1 MDDDDFGDFTASPA
15 PEMTTDDATFLA
27 CPADPATIE
36 NVGSA
41 DFRFPQPV
49 RKDEDAMEPP
59 AAPSPDQ
66 AEEDEDD
73 FGDFGEAPL
82 PVALPLV
89 APAPAPAPA
98 PPNLPSVAAANGEF
112 GDFGEPA
119 PAPAAGR
126 VSYDVADDLCAERSP
141 GEFLAAVDLFL
152 ARSLGETPGGTSGN
166 EDAGF
171 GAASASDASFALA
184 RRARSAARRGDEL
197 FGGGSGAVGGAVFRR
212 SLHACCAGW
221 DPAVSIGIG
230 PNTNAATWSAPKP
243 WHDSL
248 ARTTLAAATQTA
260 HQVRDV
266 LREATGTVEAS
277 AFAVAFTD
285 VTFMEVSEVGTG
297 TEPAE
302 LELEA
307 TERVAGDAFESAPET
322 ITALFHGLDMT
333 NPVPRVVVE
342 HLQTPA
348 EPPPFARL
356 EGGER
361 SENAFERTSPLTSA
375 DLRAAFPSPAV
386 VSDEPEPSSAPD
398 EPTLLPTPKPTPD
411 TDDDFGRAK
420 AETPS
425 PLPDVEEMRCVPS
438 VGKDE
443 REREGDEVGDFAP
456 SAPAPTHV
464 SQNPLPDDFADLFGP
479 VLDTKQIPIASS
491 MLLSGGPPTVTSEDD
506 DHGDAFA
513 ALSAPVS
520 TEQVVKAPRA
530 FDTELKAQAPV
541 TDGDE
546 DAFGDFETSPAANE
560 TSPAPAF
567 VAGKMDFDFGG
578 FAAPEPA
585 LSGVADAAADFFGE
599 TFVAAPPVATDE
611 NVFGEF
617 Q

>member
-89 APAPAPAPA
+89 APAPAP
-98 PPNLPSVAAANGEF
+98 PNLPSVAAANGEF

-171 GAASASDASFALA
+171 GADSASDASFALA

-230 PNTNAATWSAPKP
+230 PNTNAATRSAPKP

-248 ARTTLAAATQTA
+248 ARTALAAATQTA

-307 TERVAGDAFESAPET
+307 TERVAGDASESAPET
-322 ITALFHGLDMT
+322 ITA
-333 NPVPRVVVE
+333 
-342 HLQTPA
+342 
-348 EPPPFARL
+348 
-356 EGGER
+356 
-361 SENAFERTSPLTSA
+361 
-375 DLRAAFPSPAV
+375 
-386 VSDEPEPSSAPD
+386 PD
-398 EPTLLPTPKPTPD
+398 EPTLLHTPKPTPD

-425 PLPDVEEMRCVPS
+425 PPPDVEEMRCVPS

-546 DAFGDFETSPAANE
+546 EAFGYFE

-567 VAGKMDFDFGG
+567 VAGEMDFDFGG
-578 FAAPEPA
+578 FAAPASA
-585 LSGVADAAADFFGE
+585 LSGGADAAADFFGE
-599 TFVAAPPVATDE
+599 TFVAVPPVATDE

>member
-15 PEMTTDDATFLA
+15 PEMTTDDATFHA

-82 PVALPLV
+82 PVALSLV

-98 PPNLPSVAAANGEF
+98 PPNPPSVAAANGEF

-119 PAPAAGR
+119 PAPAAGC
-126 VSYDVADDLCAERSP
+126 VSYEVADDLCAERSP

-230 PNTNAATWSAPKP
+230 PNTNAATRSAPKP
-243 WHDSL
+243 WHDL
-248 ARTTLAAATQTA
+248 PARTALAAVTRRAR
-260 HQVRDV
+260 QVRDV
-266 LREATGTVEAS
+266 LREVTGPTEVTGQPEATGTVEAS

-285 VTFMEVSEVGTG
+285 VAFMEVSEVGTG

-307 TERVAGDAFESAPET
+307 TERVAGDASESAPET
-322 ITALFHGLDMT
+322 ITA
-333 NPVPRVVVE
+333 
-342 HLQTPA
+342 
-348 EPPPFARL
+348 
-356 EGGER
+356 
-361 SENAFERTSPLTSA
+361 
-375 DLRAAFPSPAV
+375 
-386 VSDEPEPSSAPD
+386 PD
-398 EPTLLPTPKPTPD
+398 EPTLLHTPKPTPD

-425 PLPDVEEMRCVPS
+425 PPPDVEEMRCVPS

-456 SAPAPTHV
+456 SPPAPTHV

-491 MLLSGGPPTVTSEDD
+491 MLLSGGLPTVTSEDD

-513 ALSAPVS
+513 ASSAPVS

-546 DAFGDFETSPAANE
+546 EAFGYFE

-567 VAGKMDFDFGG
+567 VAGEMDFDFGG
-578 FAAPEPA
+578 FAAPASA
-585 LSGVADAAADFFGE
+585 LSGGADAAADFFGE
-599 TFVAAPPVATDE
+599 TFVAVPPVATDE

>member
-15 PEMTTDDATFLA
+15 PEMTTDDATFHA

-82 PVALPLV
+82 PVALSLV

-98 PPNLPSVAAANGEF
+98 PPNPPSVAAANGEF

-119 PAPAAGR
+119 PAPAAGC
-126 VSYDVADDLCAERSP
+126 VSYEVADDLCAERSP

-230 PNTNAATWSAPKP
+230 PNTNAATRSAPKP
-243 WHDSL
+243 WHDL
-248 ARTTLAAATQTA
+248 PARTALAAATRRA
-260 HQVRDV
+260 RQVRDV
-266 LREATGTVEAS
+266 LREVTGPTEVTGQPEATGTVEAS

-285 VTFMEVSEVGTG
+285 VAFMEVSEVGTG

-307 TERVAGDAFESAPET
+307 TERVAGDASESAPET
-322 ITALFHGLDMT
+322 ITA
-333 NPVPRVVVE
+333 
-342 HLQTPA
+342 
-348 EPPPFARL
+348 
-356 EGGER
+356 
-361 SENAFERTSPLTSA
+361 
-375 DLRAAFPSPAV
+375 
-386 VSDEPEPSSAPD
+386 PD
-398 EPTLLPTPKPTPD
+398 EPTLLHTPKPTPD

-425 PLPDVEEMRCVPS
+425 PPPDVEEMRCVPS

-456 SAPAPTHV
+456 SPPAPTHV

-491 MLLSGGPPTVTSEDD
+491 MLLSGGLPTVTSEDD

-513 ALSAPVS
+513 ASSAPVS

-546 DAFGDFETSPAANE
+546 EAFGYFE

-567 VAGKMDFDFGG
+567 VAGEMDFDFGG
-578 FAAPEPA
+578 FAAPASA
-585 LSGVADAAADFFGE
+585 LSGGADAAADFFGE
-599 TFVAAPPVATDE
+599 TFVAVPPVATDE

>member
-1 MDDDDFGDFTASPA
+1 
-15 PEMTTDDATFLA
+15 
-27 CPADPATIE
+27 
-36 NVGSA
+36 VGSA

-82 PVALPLV
+82 PVALSLV

-98 PPNLPSVAAANGEF
+98 PPNPPSVAAANGEF

-119 PAPAAGR
+119 PAPAAGC
-126 VSYDVADDLCAERSP
+126 VSYEVADDLCAERSP

-197 FGGGSGAVGGAVFRR
+197 FGGGSGAVFRR

-230 PNTNAATWSAPKP
+230 PNTNAATRSAPKP
-243 WHDSL
+243 WHDL
-248 ARTTLAAATQTA
+248 PARTALAAATRRA
-260 HQVRDV
+260 RQVRDV
-266 LREATGTVEAS
+266 LREVTGPTEVTGQPEATGTVEAS

-285 VTFMEVSEVGTG
+285 VAFMEVSEVGTG

-307 TERVAGDAFESAPET
+307 TERVAGDASESAPET
-322 ITALFHGLDMT
+322 ITA
-333 NPVPRVVVE
+333 
-342 HLQTPA
+342 
-348 EPPPFARL
+348 
-356 EGGER
+356 
-361 SENAFERTSPLTSA
+361 
-375 DLRAAFPSPAV
+375 
-386 VSDEPEPSSAPD
+386 PD
-398 EPTLLPTPKPTPD
+398 EPILLHTPKPTPD

-425 PLPDVEEMRCVPS
+425 PPPDVEEMRCVPS

-443 REREGDEVGDFAP
+443 REGDEVGDFAP
-456 SAPAPTHV
+456 SPPAPTHV

>member
-1 MDDDDFGDFTASPA
+1 
-15 PEMTTDDATFLA
+15 
-27 CPADPATIE
+27 
-36 NVGSA
+36 VGSA

-82 PVALPLV
+82 PVALPRV

-98 PPNLPSVAAANGEF
+98 PPNPPSVAAANGEF

-119 PAPAAGR
+119 PAPAAGC
-126 VSYDVADDLCAERSP
+126 VSYEVADDLCAERSP

-197 FGGGSGAVGGAVFRR
+197 FGGGSGAVFRR

-230 PNTNAATWSAPKP
+230 PNTNAATRSAPKP
-243 WHDSL
+243 WHDL
-248 ARTTLAAATQTA
+248 PARTALAAATRRA
-260 HQVRDV
+260 RQVRDV
-266 LREATGTVEAS
+266 LREVTGPTEVTGQPEATGTVEAS

-285 VTFMEVSEVGTG
+285 VAFMEVSEVGTG

-307 TERVAGDAFESAPET
+307 TERVAGDASESAPET
-322 ITALFHGLDMT
+322 ITA
-333 NPVPRVVVE
+333 
-342 HLQTPA
+342 
-348 EPPPFARL
+348 
-356 EGGER
+356 
-361 SENAFERTSPLTSA
+361 
-375 DLRAAFPSPAV
+375 
-386 VSDEPEPSSAPD
+386 PD
-398 EPTLLPTPKPTPD
+398 EPILLHTPKPTPD

-425 PLPDVEEMRCVPS
+425 PPPDVEEMRCVPS

-443 REREGDEVGDFAP
+443 REGDEVGDFAP
-456 SAPAPTHV
+456 SPPAPTHV

-491 MLLSGGPPTVTSEDD
+491 MLLSGGLPTVTSEDD

-513 ALSAPVS
+513 ASSAPVS

-546 DAFGDFETSPAANE
+546 EAFGYFE

-567 VAGKMDFDFGG
+567 VAGEMDFDFGG
-578 FAAPEPA
+578 FAAPASA
-585 LSGVADAAADFFGE
+585 LSGGADAAADFFGE